1 MKKRI
6 AAFLDNDSTFG
17 QIMGKCWLLIAA
29 NLMFLVFS
37 IPVITIGPALAGLFH
52 VCLRSLRSQDE
63 ISPVREFWKG
73 FRGNFRQALIVW
85 LIFLAAAFLVLMD
98 IRITVHAD
106 GGIGAMRYLFYLMAG
121 VGILLILF
129 IYPVMAAFSDTL
141 PHLARNAVF
150 FIARN
155 PVRAVGAAALAI
167 GPMIYTYMDLERL
180 PLYAFLWTLTGFSGI
195 AMLISR
201 MLIRDFEI
209 YLPDKNKMDPEAG
222 KKQELK

>member
-129 IYPVMAAFSDTL
+129 ILPGTLAAC
-141 PHLARNAVF
+141 
-150 FIARN
+150 
-155 PVRAVGAAALAI
+155 
-167 GPMIYTYMDLERL
+167 
-180 PLYAFLWTLTGFSGI
+180 
-195 AMLISR
+195 
-201 MLIRDFEI
+201 
-209 YLPDKNKMDPEAG
+209 DKLVTR
-222 KKQELK
+222 KKDRSETET